1 MKRPGPLLTLLAGLV
16 LGLALL
22 TLDATT
28 GTKAPTSPYRE
39 RSPSPAPAPAPARS
53 TVPPASSPAPASA
66 AFRVPRAGPA
76 TP

>member
-39 RSPSPAPAPAPARS
+39 RSPSPAPAPARS
-53 TVPPASSPAPASA
+53 TVPPASPAPAPAPA
-66 AFRVPRAGPA
+66 ALRVPGAGPV